1 MKQTTIK
8 KFGKP
13 VRLIY
18 AGDCYASKDDEVIGT
33 LLGSC
38 ISLCLYDEVQGIGGM
53 NHFMLPG
60 KMNSVDIRSADSAK
74 YGIAAINQLLQ
85 RVIELGAKRKNIRAK
100 LFGGGAVLELEHKM
114 TAIPTNNIRIA
125 RLIMEVEDIPI
136 VEEDTGGKF
145 IRKVYLDVRSG
156 NVYVNKTLRNVFTD
170 DME

>member
-1 MKQTTIK
+1 MKKTIMK

-13 VRLIY
+13 VHLIY
-18 AGDCYASKDDEVIGT
+18 AGDCYISKNDEIIGT

-38 ISLCLYDEVQGIGGM
+38 IAVCLCDTDEGIGGM

-74 YGIAAINQLLQ
+74 YGIAAINQLMQGMLN
-85 RVIELGAKRKNIRAK
+85 LGAKKKNIKAK
-100 LFGGGAVLELEHKM
+100 LFGGGAVLEIEQKVNS
-114 TAIPTNNIRIA
+114 IPTNNIRVA

-145 IRKVYLDVRSG
+145 IRKVYLDVKSG
-156 NVYVNKTLRNVFTD
+156 NVYVKKTLRNAFND
-170 DME
+170 DFE